1 MAVTN
6 FEVVEASSI
15 AALETAVN
23 AKILAGFQPSGSP
36 LAVPVYSP
44 DGRLMRTDFYQ
55 AVVEETP

>member
-6 FEVVEASSI
+6 FEVVEAPTI
-15 AALETAVN
+15 AALEVAVN
-23 AKILAGFQPSGSP
+23 AKIAVGFQPSGSP

-55 AVVEETP
+55 AIVEEA